1 LINNIKLEGTKLN
14 SKLKEYALKHFFTVA
29 RDLVEN
35 PSALKFKL
43 NNVIK
48 KANKKAIMESLG
60 SRLAD
65 IKTLVRLIQSW
76 LNKDYTDVSKQTIV
90 YSVMA
95 LVYFFTP
102 TDFVPDFLLGLGYI
116 DDIAVI
122 SWVLNKIQSDLEKF
136 RTWESK
142 KSESN

>member
-1 LINNIKLEGTKLN
+1 MN

-29 RDLVEN
+29 KDLVEN

-43 NNVIK
+43 DSVLK
-48 KANKKAIMESLG
+48 KANKKTIVESLG
-60 SRLAD
+60 SKLSD

-76 LNKDYTDVSKQTIV
+76 LSKNYTDVTKQTII

-95 LVYFFTP
+95 VVYFFTP
-102 TDFVPDFLLGLGYI
+102 TDFVPDFILGLGFI

-122 SWVLNKIQSDLEKF
+122 SWVLTKIQSDLEKF
-136 RTWESK
+136 KFWEEATKPSK
-142 KSESN
+142 